1 MARENREDPTPNPW
15 DKEVE
20 RENGRSENILEVLMS
35 QDCDKNNKKTKKGG
49 DQKSKKVRI
58 VFCYKSQ
65 KCFKEKV

>member
-1 MARENREDPTPNPW
+1 MAVENREDPTPNPW

-49 DQKSKKVRI
+49 DRS
-58 VFCYKSQ
+58 
-65 KCFKEKV
+65 EE